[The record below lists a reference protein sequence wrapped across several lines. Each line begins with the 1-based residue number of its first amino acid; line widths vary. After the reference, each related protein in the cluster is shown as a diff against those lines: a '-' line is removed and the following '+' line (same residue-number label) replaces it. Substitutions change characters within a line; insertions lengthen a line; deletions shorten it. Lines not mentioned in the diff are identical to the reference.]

1 LPNKIDVQAVHTLK
15 SGLTGTSKSSL
26 ISGSH

>member
-1 LPNKIDVQAVHTLK
+1 MDVQGLHTLK
-15 SGLTGTSKSSL
+15 PGLTGTSKSSL